1 MRECFYIIRMFTHV
15 KTLGRC
21 FYRAGYIGIIK
32 HDAIEHAGYLTYIS
46 MLALFPFLVLLAYV
60 AGWIGQG
67 ETGTQFVQ
75 LVLDHLPAEAVNAIR
90 PRLLEITAEP
100 PQGLVTVSLLGA
112 IWTASSLVQGWRTS
126 LNNAYHVST
135 PPAYWFRRLMSVVQ
149 LMLFIVVVIVSMMGL
164 VLAPIVIENI
174 EHWIGMDLL
183 HEDTL
188 DIGDLIF
195 SFSGVALFLAVAILY
210 HVLPNIRQTLLDV
223 IPGAVVTVGL
233 WLGSASIF
241 SYYLSD
247 VWHVSVIYGS
257 LGGIIASLVF
267 FFIINLFFIL
277 GAEFNYQLRMAYGGA
292 KPQER
297 EQGAPYKEND
307 LS

>member
-1 MRECFYIIRMFTHV
+1 MLSHL

-67 ETGTQFVQ
+67 ETGAQFVQ
-75 LVLDHLPAEAVNAIR
+75 LILDHLPREAVDAIR
-90 PRLLEITAEP
+90 PRLMEITEEP

-135 PPAYWFRRLMSVVQ
+135 PPAYWHRRLMSVVQ
-149 LMLFIVVVIVSMMGL
+149 LMLFIVVVIVAMMGL
-164 VLAPIVIENI
+164 VLAPIIIANI
-174 EHWIGMDLL
+174 EHWLGFNLMQEDAMD
-183 HEDTL
+183 
-188 DIGDLIF
+188 ISDLIF
-195 SFSGVALFLAVAILY
+195 SFSGGALFLTVAALY
-210 HVLPNIRQTLLDV
+210 YLLPNIRQTLLDV
-223 IPGAVVTVGL
+223 IPGAVITVGL
-233 WLGSASIF
+233 WIGSASIF

-257 LGGIIASLVF
+257 LGGVIASLVF
-267 FFIINLFFIL
+267 FFIINLLFIL
-277 GAEFNYQLRMAYGGA
+277 GAELNYQFRMAYGS
-292 KPQER
+292 PRVEER
-297 EQGAPYKEND
+297 ERGEPYREND

>member
-1 MRECFYIIRMFTHV
+1 MFRHIPI
-15 KTLGRC
+15 LGRC
-21 FYRAGYIGIIK
+21 LYRAGYVGIIK

-46 MLALFPFLVLLAYV
+46 MLALFPILVLLTYG

-67 ETGTQFVQ
+67 ETGAHMVGM
-75 LVLDHLPAEAVNAIR
+75 VLDHLPPEAVTAIK
-90 PRLLEITAEP
+90 PRLLEITQAP
-100 PQGLVTVSLLGA
+100 PQGLVTISLLGA

-135 PPAYWFRRLMSVVQ
+135 PPAYWFRRLMSVVE
-149 LMLFIVVVIVSMMGL
+149 LVLFIMVVIIAMLLL
-164 VLAPIVIENI
+164 VFTPIVLDNI
-174 EHWIGMDLL
+174 GAWLNIDLTP
-183 HEDTL
+183 DTTFNL
-188 DIGDLIF
+188 ADMIF
-195 SFSGVALFLAVAILY
+195 SFSAVALFFAVSLLY
-210 HVLPNIRQTLLDV
+210 HILPNLRQTLLDV
-223 IPGAVVTVGL
+223 IPGALVTVGL
-233 WLGSASIF
+233 WISSASIF

-277 GAEFNYQLRMAYGGA
+277 GAEFNYQLRLAYGGRRLEE
-292 KPQER
+292 K

>member
-1 MRECFYIIRMFTHV
+1 MLRHIKI
-15 KTLGRC
+15 LGRS

-46 MLALFPFLVLLAYV
+46 MLALFPFLVLLAYM

-67 ETGTQFVQ
+67 EMGAQLVQ
-75 LVLDHLPAEAVNAIR
+75 QVLDHMPREAVDAIR
-90 PRLLEITAEP
+90 PRLMEISQDP
-100 PQGLVTVSLLGA
+100 PQGLVSVSLFGA
-112 IWTASSLVQGWRTS
+112 IWTASSLVQGWRTT
-126 LNNAYHVST
+126 LNNAYQVST

-149 LMLFIVVVIVSMMGL
+149 LMLFIVIVILAMMAL
-164 VLAPIVIENI
+164 VLAPIII
-174 EHWIGMDLL
+174 EHLEHWLGLNLVHDQDFDLR
-183 HEDTL
+183 
-188 DIGDLIF
+188 DLIF
-195 SFSGVALFLAVAILY
+195 SFSGGALFFAVAVLY

-223 IPGAVVTVGL
+223 IPGAVLTVGL
-233 WLGSASIF
+233 WLGAASIF

-247 VWHVSVIYGS
+247 IWHVNVIYGS

-277 GAEFNYQLRMAYGGA
+277 GAEFNYQLRMAYGS
-292 KPQER
+292 PRLEEI
-297 EQGAPYKEND
+297 EQGEPYQEND

>member
-1 MRECFYIIRMFTHV
+1 MLKHL
-15 KTLGRC
+15 KTLAHC

-60 AGWIGQG
+60 AGWLGQG

-75 LVLDHLPAEAVNAIR
+75 LILDHLPPEAVDAIR
-90 PRLLEITAEP
+90 PRLLEITEAP
-100 PQGLVTVSLLGA
+100 PQGLVTISLFGA
-112 IWTASSLVQGWRTS
+112 VWTASSLVQGWRTS

-149 LMLFIVVVIVSMMGL
+149 LMLFIVVVIIAMMML
-164 VLAPIVIENI
+164 VFAPIVIENV
-174 EHWIGMDLL
+174 EHWLGINLL
-183 HEDTL
+183 HEDAT

-195 SFSGVALFLAVAILY
+195 SFSGGALFVAVSVLY
-210 HVLPNIRQTLLDV
+210 YILPNIRQTLLDV
-223 IPGAVVTVGL
+223 IPGAIVTVGL
-233 WLGSASIF
+233 WIGSASIF
-241 SYYLSD
+241 SYYLAD

-257 LGGIIASLVF
+257 LGGVIASLVF
-267 FFIINLFFIL
+267 FFIVNLFFII
-277 GAEFNYQLRMAYGGA
+277 GAELNYQLRMAFGG
-292 KPQER
+292 PRVE
-297 EQGAPYKEND
+297 EIESGGEPYREND